1 MSAAPAGRADNLT
14 TTATAWVGGYVSERD
29 HLKQTETRVE
39 PTETADGW
47 VGYYCARCGKQ
58 IVEQVLPATGPV
70 NPDPSPTPDPDPEP
84 NPPENPDPAPETES
98 ESGLTGL
105 LRAALTRQTDLNL
118 QKEMRLQLLEKTEN
132 FGQRIG
138 GCPLPFL
145 RAAARLGRL

>member
-1 MSAAPAGRADNLT
+1 MNRS
-14 TTATAWVGGYVSERD
+14 
-29 HLKQTETRVE
+29 
-39 PTETADGW
+39 
-47 VGYYCARCGKQ
+47 
-58 IVEQVLPATGPV
+58 
-70 NPDPSPTPDPDPEP
+70 PDPEP
-84 NPPENPDPAPETES
+84 NPPENPDPIPETES